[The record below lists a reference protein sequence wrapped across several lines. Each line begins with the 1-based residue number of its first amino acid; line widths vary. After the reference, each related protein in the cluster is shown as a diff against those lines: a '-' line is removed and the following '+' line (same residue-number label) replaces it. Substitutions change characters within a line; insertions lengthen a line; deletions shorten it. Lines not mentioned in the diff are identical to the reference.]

1 MADSIILLRR
11 DVVDMTNFFTTG
23 VLLGSLSLNSS
34 SRSCLEGILQ
44 VCVCGWRSSFGH
56 MYIYVCVKGNVMGSG
71 KECWDIKVS
80 KAYTGSG
87 ILVCFTP
94 ALQSTVPFTFCFL
107 SVCHGTSLTE
117 LQQFLYFSFKPHE
130 STRSTSVFSKQ
141 FTDFSL
147 SENFTIL
154 GVPLLHRELSNLT
167 VLSAL
172 Y

>member
-11 DVVDMTNFFTTG
+11 DVVGMTNFFSTG
-23 VLLGSLSLNSS
+23 VLPGSLSLNSS

-44 VCVCGWRSSFGH
+44 VCVCGWRSSFGQV
-56 MYIYVCVKGNVMGSG
+56 YIYVFVKGKVMGSG

-80 KAYTGSG
+80 KAYSGGG

-94 ALQSTVPFTFCFL
+94 ALPSTVPFTFCFL
-107 SVCHGTSLTE
+107 NVCHGTSLTE
-117 LQQFLYFSFKPHE
+117 LQQFLFQAPWIYQKP
-130 STRSTSVFSKQ
+130 SVFSKQ